1 MVLEG
6 ICKVAG
12 RKEAGELGDWEVH
25 CEVGWALVVDAGGM
39 LEGKGWRHAM
49 GGIRAL

>member
-1 MVLEG
+1 MEG

-12 RKEAGELGDWEVH
+12 REEAGELGDWEVH
-25 CEVGWALVVDAGGM
+25 CVVGFVWVVDAGDM

-49 GGIRAL
+49 GGMRAL